1 MSEDVSR
8 KETPMGL
15 GAQVHRL
22 NKTIAGMKLELIS
35 FQRKS
40 WFIPVLARDL
50 NDCMDDEQAF
60 LKEIMEKMRELHTRC
75 THLFLLDEPI
85 VYDGK
90 RKWTCP
96 YNLHLAASYENGRIV
111 TKAAYERLWS

>member
-1 MSEDVSR
+1 MSEDVSK

-40 WFIPVLARDL
+40 WFIPVLARG
-50 NDCMDDEQAF
+50 F
-60 LKEIMEKMRELHTRC
+60 KRLH
-75 THLFLLDEPI
+75 
-85 VYDGK
+85 G
-90 RKWTCP
+90 
-96 YNLHLAASYENGRIV
+96 
-111 TKAAYERLWS
+111 

>member
-1 MSEDVSR
+1 
-8 KETPMGL
+8 
-15 GAQVHRL
+15 
-22 NKTIAGMKLELIS
+22 MKLELIS

-75 THLFLLDEPI
+75 THLFFWMNRLF
-85 VYDGK
+85 
-90 RKWTCP
+90 TM
-96 YNLHLAASYENGRIV
+96 ANGSGP
-111 TKAAYERLWS
+111 AL

>member
-1 MSEDVSR
+1 
-8 KETPMGL
+8 MGL

-22 NKTIAGMKLELIS
+22 NKTITGMKLELIS

-90 RKWTCP
+90 RKWTCLITFILLP
-96 YNLHLAASYENGRIV
+96 AMRMAGSLPRRLMKDSGYEGKRNL
-111 TKAAYERLWS
+111 